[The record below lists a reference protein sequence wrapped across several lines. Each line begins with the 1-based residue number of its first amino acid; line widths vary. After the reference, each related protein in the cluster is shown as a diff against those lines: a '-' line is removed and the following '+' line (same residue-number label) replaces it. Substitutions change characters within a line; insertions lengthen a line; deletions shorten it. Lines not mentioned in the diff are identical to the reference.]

1 MPNGTRASAAQAVDR
16 WLKGQ
21 YLQLRSGL
29 SLQLDIDS
37 GLREARNQARHA
49 ELVDGLGRTLDPE
62 AGLAA
67 ILRPRPRPRQMPG
80 LSAAAQDH
88 LAQHSPVTRSV
99 RAVRPATRLSVRADP
114 DTPPTILG
122 ILLVRVLDLTVALSL
137 DNYYSHARA
146 RDLAHALALDLA
158 RVRNRAGD
166 PGVAGAHF
174 RALELANAIDVDINF
189 DLDHLARD
197 IAGDQALTLAHSL
210 ASGVDAVLADD
221 LGHVRTR
228 DRDRLRD
235 LLRARTRGRDLAR
248 THTRAIAAMLGLATT
263 AGLSEAL
270 LSGVLDDFT
279 DDDLREIELTETDL
293 VGILWS
299 ADGTRWPRGTDV
311 EELRARSQETSP
323 DSGVYV
329 VTVPPPRIGARQ

>member
-1 MPNGTRASAAQAVDR
+1 MSNNTRASAAQAVDR

-29 SLQLDIDS
+29 SLQLDVDS

-49 ELVDGLGRTLDPE
+49 ELVHGLGRTLDPE

-67 ILRPRPRPRQMPG
+67 ILRPRSRQMPG
-80 LSAAAQDH
+80 LPAPTQDH
-88 LAQHSPVTRSV
+88 LAEHSPVTRSV
-99 RAVRPATRLSVRADP
+99 RAVCPATRLSVRANP
-114 DTPPTILG
+114 NTTPTILG
-122 ILLVRVLDLTVALSL
+122 ILLVRVLDLAVALSL
-137 DNYYSHARA
+137 DHYHSHARA

-158 RVRNRAGD
+158 RVRDRAGD

-197 IAGDQALTLAHSL
+197 IAGDQALMLAHSL

-221 LGHVRTR
+221 LDQVRTR

-235 LLRARTRGRDLAR
+235 LLRARTRGRDLAH
-248 THTRAIAAMLGLATT
+248 THTRAIAAMLGLATA
-263 AGLSEAL
+263 AGLSDAL

-279 DDDLREIELTETDL
+279 DDDLSEIELTETDL

-299 ADGTRWPRGTDV
+299 ADGTHWPRGTDM